1 MVLVY
6 IDVCKKCSGCDIVC
20 IVPVFLLW
28 KPCLV
33 CSAALL
39 TVSEE
44 VRSRCSL
51 KHRKSLL
58 LTDVS
63 MENVPM
69 DTYPIHHTDTSY
81 RLVVSLVDKLPTLRG
96 LFPLGSELCCAENW
110 APWTALSPWAVV
122 APEQFA
128 PYSGIRSHREIW
140 MCNSCRFNF
149 QSLTALE
156 AVKPFAKI
164 FLQDLI

>member
-1 MVLVY
+1 MAGRLFVLFT
-6 IDVCKKCSGCDIVC
+6 
-20 IVPVFLLW
+20 VFLLW
-28 KPCLV
+28 KASLALPSLACA
-33 CSAALL
+33 CFAALL

-69 DTYPIHHTDTSY
+69 DTYPIHHSDTSY
-81 RLVVSLVDKLPTLRG
+81 RLVVSLLNKLPTLQS
-96 LFPLGSELCCAENW
+96 LFPLVRELWCAGNRT
-110 APWTALSPWAVV
+110 PLVALSPRAVV
-122 APEQFA
+122 VPEQSA
-128 PYSGIRSHREIW
+128 PYTGIRNHREIW
-140 MCNSCRFNF
+140 MCNSYRFNF

>member
-1 MVLVY
+1 M
-6 IDVCKKCSGCDIVC
+6 
-20 IVPVFLLW
+20 FLLW
-28 KPCLV
+28 KGSFV

-69 DTYPIHHTDTSY
+69 DTYPIHHSDTSY
-81 RLVVSLVDKLPTLRG
+81 RLVVSLLDEFPTLQS
-96 LFPLGSELCCAENW
+96 LFPLVSELCCAE
-110 APWTALSPWAVV
+110 
-122 APEQFA
+122 
-128 PYSGIRSHREIW
+128 G
-140 MCNSCRFNF
+140 
-149 QSLTALE
+149 
-156 AVKPFAKI
+156 
-164 FLQDLI
+164 